1 MGVRLFAGLIA
12 AGLVLVACVGGEDSG
27 DATTS
32 SLAATTTTTKAGS
45 STTTTTTTLVAVT
58 PVVDEAFLAEQ
69 AANVSIPGSGG
80 AFMVAVI
87 DADGEVV
94 YTGSGTDPDGNP
106 LTPDAALRV
115 GSITKVFTSL
125 VTLTLVDEGLV
136 DLDALALDYVTR
148 VPVPDGVLI
157 RDLLQ
162 HTSGIPEY
170 LDRPGFFD
178 MLHDD
183 QLRVWSPEEAVDLIA
198 GVEPLFAPGAE
209 WSYSNTNYLILGV
222 LIEEVTGRPFHE
234 VLRARILDPLGLES
248 TYLPGF
254 EDGPAPFGA
263 YTSLFGPTEPL
274 DFDYTSIATIAW
286 AAGSVVSSAKD
297 LHLLFTAMFDGTLI
311 SADSLAEIV
320 GTPTALP
327 REQAA
332 FLPFEYGLGIE
343 VWDDPE
349 GLSGHGG
356 GIPGYTTQVLHDSDT
371 GTTAFWVV
379 TADDM
384 DLSSAV
390 RGVAERIAGTR

>member
-1 MGVRLFAGLIA
+1 MGKRFFAGLIA

-32 SLAATTTTTKAGS
+32 SLTATTTTTKAGS
-45 STTTTTTTLVAVT
+45 STTTKTTTLVAVT

-69 AANVSIPGSGG
+69 AANVSGGSGG

-125 VTLTLVDEGLV
+125 VTLSLVDEGLV

-148 VPVPDGVLI
+148 VPVPDGVAV

-162 HTSGIPEY
+162 HTSGIPEHV
-170 LDRPGFFD
+170 DRPGFLD

-183 QLRVWSPEEAVDLIA
+183 QRRVWSPEEAVDLIA
-198 GVEPLFAPGAE
+198 GIEPLFAPGAE

-234 VLRARILDPLGLES
+234 VLRARILDPLGLDS

-254 EDGPAPFGA
+254 EDGTAPFGA
-263 YTSLFGPTEPL
+263 YTSEFGPAEPL

-286 AAGSVVSSAKD
+286 AAGSVVSSAED

-320 GTPTALP
+320 GTPSALT
-327 REQAA
+327 QAA
-332 FLPFEYGLGIE
+332 FPFEYGLGIE

-349 GLSGHGG
+349 GLFGHGG
-356 GIPGYTTQVLHDSDT
+356 GIPGYITLVLHDSDT

-379 TADDM
+379 TADYM
-384 DLSSAV
+384 DFRSAV
-390 RGVAERIAGTR
+390 RGVAERIAGTP